1 MKIKIRPYQIEDTQ
15 AILDIINY
23 NILNSTALYDYNVRT
38 YEQQKA
44 ILEEKI
50 NKNFPVIVAIEDG
63 KVVGFGMYS
72 EFRFREAYKYTVEH
86 SVYVNKDYHGKGIG
100 KLLLQEL
107 IQLAKGQKLHTM
119 IAVIDSENQSS
130 VEFHEKFGFK
140 TVGIIKESG
149 YKFDRWLHS
158 VFMQLILE

>member
-1 MKIKIRPYQIEDTQ
+1 MQITIRPFKSDDIQ

-23 NILNSTALYDYNVRT
+23 NILHSTALYDYTIRT
-38 YEQQKA
+38 FEQQKN

-50 NKNFPVIVAIEDG
+50 EKNFPVIVAELDG
-63 KVVGFGMYS
+63 ITVGFGMYS
-72 EFRFREAYKYTVEH
+72 EFRFREAYKFTVEH
-86 SVYVNKDYHGKGIG
+86 SVYVSKNHHGKGIG
-100 KLLLQEL
+100 KLLLQDL
-107 IQLAKGQKLHTM
+107 IQLAKNQKLHTM
-119 IAVIDSENQSS
+119 IAVIDAENQSS